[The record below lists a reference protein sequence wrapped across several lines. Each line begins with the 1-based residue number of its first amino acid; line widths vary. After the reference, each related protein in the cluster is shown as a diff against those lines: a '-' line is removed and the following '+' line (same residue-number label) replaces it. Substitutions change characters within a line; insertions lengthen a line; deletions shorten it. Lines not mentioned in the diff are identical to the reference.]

1 MTSKTW
7 NVDSLQ
13 VKRGTSDKWNSQN
26 PILKAGEIGYDSTNN
41 LFKIGNGT
49 ANWKNL
55 PHFAPKT
62 LDAYSWSEISTIAES
77 GNASSFFKVGDEKN
91 ITLSTGEMVT
101 LIILGFDHDTKT
113 AGGTAGITFGMK
125 NLLATTYPMNSSNTN
140 SGGWTSSVM
149 RTSTMATLLSQLPS
163 DLQSVIKPVNK
174 LTSAGAQSTTINTDS
189 DSLFLLSQIEV
200 FGSNSYSVAGEGTQ
214 YAYYKDIANTSTL
227 RIKKL
232 ANGTGSANYWWL
244 RSPYASSSASFCLV
258 NGGGRAGGN
267 LASDSGGVA
276 FGFCI

>member
-1 MTSKTW
+1 MASKTW

-49 ANWKNL
+49 SNWKNL

-62 LDAYSWSEISTIAES
+62 LDAYSWAEISTIAKS
-77 GNASSFFKVGDEKN
+77 GNTSSFFKVGDEKN

-189 DSLFLLSQIEV
+189 DSLFLLSEV
-200 FGSNSYSVAGEGTQ
+200 EVSGGTTYSVAGEGTQ
-214 YAYYKDIANTSTL
+214 YAYYRDIANTNTL
-227 RIKKL
+227 KIKKL
-232 ANGTGSANYWWL
+232 SNGTGSAGNWWL
-244 RSPYASSSASFCLV
+244 RSPFASSSTSFCYV
-258 NGGGRAGGN
+258 SRNGNAKHYN
-267 LASDSGGVA
+267 ASNSWGVA